1 MEHGGGLDDD
11 IDDQHHEVDSAC
23 VGQFEELDNGEILAE
38 INSLLSMED
47 DKPVSAYKLKTKELL
62 GRLLL
67 RLEEEMDY
75 QQCHS
80 EQLEVLQRESAMQ
93 KEQADEAICELLNR
107 TTDLERLLQRMQKEL
122 VLYKATERCKHEE
135 SKTYKR
141 LVKAEAKLSKVKKQR
156 ELEIYAFGATAERL
170 GEKFKALE
178 AKLAAA
184 EGELRTLKEAKPRLN

>member
-1 MEHGGGLDDD
+1 MERRGRVPPEG
-11 IDDQHHEVDSAC
+11 EPEEEDSGWAA
-23 VGQFEELDNGEILAE
+23 GQYGDLGDNGEILAE

-75 QQCHS
+75 QQCH
-80 EQLEVLQRESAMQ
+80 EETAMQ
-93 KEQADEAICELLNR
+93 KEQADEAICELLHR
-107 TTDLERLLQRMQKEL
+107 TSDLERLLKRMQKEIIL
-122 VLYKATERCKHEE
+122 LKAAERLKHEE
-135 SKTYKR
+135 SKIYKK
-141 LVKAEAKLSKVKKQR
+141 LVKAEAKLAKVKKQR
-156 ELEIYAFGATAERL
+156 ELEMYAFGATAERL

-184 EGELRTLKEAKPRLN
+184 EGELRTLRPT